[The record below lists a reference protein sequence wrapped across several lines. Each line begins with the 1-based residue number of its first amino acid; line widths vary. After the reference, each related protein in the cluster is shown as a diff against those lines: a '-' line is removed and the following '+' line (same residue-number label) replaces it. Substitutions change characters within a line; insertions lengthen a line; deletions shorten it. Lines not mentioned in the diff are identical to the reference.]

1 MKCKLF
7 CDDILSMSS
16 RRRKIPIKD
25 PRENS
30 LINGLKKLGLSNT
43 YITNKVQQYKNSLAP
58 DKNGLIEKILNKAK
72 ADRKLALIKK
82 EKKTQLKKER
92 GIIPTAKTGE
102 KLTTLTTYIQTL
114 RNANSGKNNTSKGAY
129 AFLSNLYRGHGNG
142 RMKANRFNTILKGGD
157 KGISNYIKKQHTI
170 LTKNSSIVRA
180 EKTTFDFKMDSELL
194 HDLLFMIYL
203 DMRHD
208 GLFAGSF
215 NNFLASEIVKKILK
229 DTKDIPNI
237 NTQSKLIKTLV
248 REGVFKITKNDEIN
262 PRSKLEEE
270 FKNKLNVIWGGSP
283 PIQIKKDKIK
293 SGLLP
298 LAKNLSK
305 PIYISIDAEGSQ
317 KYISRLQDSSR
328 YGKEY
333 TQYYA
338 KRLFT
343 VPNLIDPGIN
353 FVFDNISSRIF
364 RPNESG
370 GPYTPYKFNYQK
382 FKFNFGNYFTIVI
395 GPNDRGTGFIC
406 TLNDSPIPVG
416 TTKSNAQLNN
426 PIRKIAKTFGDFL
439 QILVN
444 SALYKNGKSVVGA
457 TSDGN
462 FVAMTGFVQR
472 ELFGITPRLIVDRT
486 SKLGSFNSSIDGIF
500 LFGLDDYI
508 KRPNNATRSN
518 SRATTKN
525 NTRVNKNN
533 NNNNNNASSNNQRG
547 VKRVRN
553 NTKNVSQPNA
563 KRVNTTRN
571 RLIQNLK
578 KKKNLP
584 NFVVNGLMRSY
595 DNKRKTA
602 NQIIREANNFGR
614 TFAMGKTA
622 QIKSTLRPRKT

>member
-1 MKCKLF
+1 
-7 CDDILSMSS
+7 MSS

-58 DKNGLIEKILNKAK
+58 DKNRLIKKILNKAK

-92 GIIPTAKTGE
+92 GIIPTAKTSE

-262 PRSKLEEE
+262 PPSKLEEE

-298 LAKNLSK
+298 LAKKLSK

-444 SALYKNGKSVVGA
+444 SALYKNGKNVVGA

-553 NTKNVSQPNA
+553 NNNNVSQPNA

-571 RLIQNLK
+571 RLIQNL

-622 QIKSTLRPRKT
+622 QRKSTLRPR

>member
-1 MKCKLF
+1 
-7 CDDILSMSS
+7 
-16 RRRKIPIKD
+16 
-25 PRENS
+25 
-30 LINGLKKLGLSNT
+30 LKKLGLSNT

-58 DKNGLIEKILNKAK
+58 DKNGLIKKILNKAQ
-72 ADRKLALIKK
+72 ADRNLALIKK
-82 EKKTQLKKER
+82 EKKTQLKKDR
-92 GIIPTAKTGE
+92 GIIPTAKKSE

-262 PRSKLEEE
+262 PRSKLEDE

-298 LAKNLSK
+298 LAKKLSN

-328 YGKEY
+328 YGDEY

-426 PIRKIAKTFGDFL
+426 PIGKIAKTFGDFL

-444 SALYKNGKSVVGA
+444 SALYKNGKNVVGA

-486 SKLGSFNSSIDGIF
+486 TKLGSFNSSIDGIF

-533 NNNNNNASSNNQRG
+533 NNNNNNASSINQRG
-547 VKRVRN
+547 QKRVRN
-553 NTKNVSQPNA
+553 NNTNVNQPPA
-563 KRVNTTRN
+563 KKINVTRN

-578 KKKNLP
+578 KKSLP
-584 NFVVNGLMRSY
+584 NFVINGLVKSY
-595 DNKRKTA
+595 DNKQKTA
-602 NQIIREANNFGR
+602 NQIIREANNFSK
-614 TFAMGKTA
+614 TFTMGKTA
-622 QIKSTLRPRKT
+622 QRIGTLRKR

>member
-1 MKCKLF
+1 
-7 CDDILSMSS
+7 
-16 RRRKIPIKD
+16 
-25 PRENS
+25 
-30 LINGLKKLGLSNT
+30 LKKLGLSNT

-58 DKNGLIEKILNKAK
+58 DKNGLIKKILNKAQ
-72 ADRKLALIKK
+72 ADRNLALIKK
-82 EKKTQLKKER
+82 EKKTQLKKDR
-92 GIIPTAKTGE
+92 GIIPTAKKSE

-262 PRSKLEEE
+262 PRSKLEDE

-298 LAKNLSK
+298 LAKKLSN

-328 YGKEY
+328 YGDEY

-426 PIRKIAKTFGDFL
+426 PIGKIAKTFGDFL

-444 SALYKNGKSVVGA
+444 SALYKNGKNVVGA

-533 NNNNNNASSNNQRG
+533 NNNNNNASSINQRG
-547 VKRVRN
+547 QKRVRN
-553 NTKNVSQPNA
+553 NNTNVNQPPA
-563 KRVNTTRN
+563 KKINVTRN

-578 KKKNLP
+578 KKSLP
-584 NFVVNGLMRSY
+584 NFVINGLVKSY
-595 DNKRKTA
+595 DNKQKTA
-602 NQIIREANNFGR
+602 NQIIREANNFSK
-614 TFAMGKTA
+614 TFTMGKTA
-622 QIKSTLRPRKT
+622 QRIGTLRKR

>member
-1 MKCKLF
+1 
-7 CDDILSMSS
+7 MSG

-58 DKNGLIEKILNKAK
+58 DKNGLIKKILNKAK
-72 ADRKLALIKK
+72 ADRNLTLIKK

-92 GIIPTAKTGE
+92 GIIPTAKKSE

-170 LTKNSSIVRA
+170 LTKNSSILRA
-180 EKTTFDFKMDSELL
+180 EETTFDFEMDSELL

-248 REGVFKITKNDEIN
+248 REGVFEIKKKDEIK
-262 PRSKLEEE
+262 PPATLEDK

-317 KYISRLQDSSR
+317 KYISTLQGTSR
-328 YGKEY
+328 YGKQY

-426 PIRKIAKTFGDFL
+426 PIGKIAKTFGDFL

-444 SALYKNGKSVVGA
+444 SALYKNGKNVVGA

-533 NNNNNNASSNNQRG
+533 NNNNNNASSINQRG
-547 VKRVRN
+547 QKRVRN
-553 NTKNVSQPNA
+553 NNTNVNQPPA
-563 KRVNTTRN
+563 KKINVTRN

-578 KKKNLP
+578 KKSLP
-584 NFVVNGLMRSY
+584 NFVINGLVKSY
-595 DNKRKTA
+595 DNKQKTA
-602 NQIIREANNFGR
+602 NQIIREANNFSK
-614 TFAMGKTA
+614 TFTMGKTA
-622 QIKSTLRPRKT
+622 QRIGTLRKR

>member
-1 MKCKLF
+1 
-7 CDDILSMSS
+7 MSG

-58 DKNGLIEKILNKAK
+58 DKNGLIKKILNKAQ
-72 ADRKLALIKK
+72 ADRNLALIKK

-92 GIIPTAKTGE
+92 GIIPTAKKSE

-170 LTKNSSIVRA
+170 LTKNSSILRA
-180 EKTTFDFKMDSELL
+180 EETTFDFEMDSELL

-208 GLFAGSF
+208 RLFTDSF

-248 REGVFKITKNDEIN
+248 REGVFEIKKKDEIK
-262 PRSKLEEE
+262 PPATLEDK

-317 KYISRLQDSSR
+317 KYISTLQGTSR
-328 YGKEY
+328 YGKQY

-426 PIRKIAKTFGDFL
+426 PIGKIAKTFGDFL

-444 SALYKNGKSVVGA
+444 SALYKNGKNVVGA

-486 SKLGSFNSSIDGIF
+486 TKLGSFNSSIDGIF

-533 NNNNNNASSNNQRG
+533 NNNNNNASSINQRG
-547 VKRVRN
+547 QKRVRN
-553 NTKNVSQPNA
+553 NNTNVNQPPA
-563 KRVNTTRN
+563 KKINVTRN

-578 KKKNLP
+578 KKSLP
-584 NFVVNGLMRSY
+584 NFVINGLVKSY
-595 DNKRKTA
+595 DNKQKTA
-602 NQIIREANNFGR
+602 NQIIREANNFSK
-614 TFAMGKTA
+614 TFTMGKTA
-622 QIKSTLRPRKT
+622 QRIGTLRKR

>member
-1 MKCKLF
+1 
-7 CDDILSMSS
+7 MSG

-58 DKNGLIEKILNKAK
+58 DKNGLIKKILNKAK
-72 ADRKLALIKK
+72 ADRNLTLIKK

-92 GIIPTAKTGE
+92 GIIPTAKKSE

-170 LTKNSSIVRA
+170 LTKNSSILRA
-180 EKTTFDFKMDSELL
+180 EETTFDFEMDSELL

-208 GLFAGSF
+208 RLFTDSF

-248 REGVFKITKNDEIN
+248 REGVFEIKKKDEIK
-262 PRSKLEEE
+262 PPATLEDK

-317 KYISRLQDSSR
+317 KYISTLQGTSR
-328 YGKEY
+328 YGKQY

-426 PIRKIAKTFGDFL
+426 PIGKIAKTFGDFL

-444 SALYKNGKSVVGA
+444 SALYKNGKNVVGA

-486 SKLGSFNSSIDGIF
+486 TKLGSFNSSIDGIF

-533 NNNNNNASSNNQRG
+533 NNNNNNASSINQRG
-547 VKRVRN
+547 QKRVRN
-553 NTKNVSQPNA
+553 NNANVNQPPA
-563 KRVNTTRN
+563 KKINVTRN

-578 KKKNLP
+578 KKSLP
-584 NFVVNGLMRSY
+584 NFVINGLVKSY
-595 DNKRKTA
+595 DNKQKTA
-602 NQIIREANNFGR
+602 NQIIREANNFSK
-614 TFAMGKTA
+614 TFTMGKTA
-622 QIKSTLRPRKT
+622 QRIGTLRKR

>member
-1 MKCKLF
+1 
-7 CDDILSMSS
+7 MSG

-58 DKNGLIEKILNKAK
+58 DKNGLIKKILNKAK
-72 ADRKLALIKK
+72 ADRNLTLIKK

-92 GIIPTAKTGE
+92 GIIPTAKKSE

-129 AFLSNLYRGHGNG
+129 AFLSNLYRGHG
-142 RMKANRFNTILKGGD
+142 RMNENRFNTILKGGD

-170 LTKNSSIVRA
+170 LTKNSSILRA
-180 EKTTFDFKMDSELL
+180 EETTFDFEMDSELL

-208 GLFAGSF
+208 RLFTDSF

-248 REGVFKITKNDEIN
+248 REGVFEIKKKDEIK
-262 PRSKLEEE
+262 PPATLEDK

-317 KYISRLQDSSR
+317 KYISTLQGTSR
-328 YGKEY
+328 YGKQY

-444 SALYKNGKSVVGA
+444 SALYKNGKNVVGA

-486 SKLGSFNSSIDGIF
+486 TKLGSFNSSIDGIF

-533 NNNNNNASSNNQRG
+533 NNNNNNASSINQRG
-547 VKRVRN
+547 QKRVRN
-553 NTKNVSQPNA
+553 NNA
-563 KRVNTTRN
+563 SSINQRGQKRVRNNNANVNQPPAKKINVTRN

-578 KKKNLP
+578 KKSLP
-584 NFVVNGLMRSY
+584 NFVINGLVKSY
-595 DNKRKTA
+595 DNKQKTA
-602 NQIIREANNFGR
+602 NQIIREANNFSK
-614 TFAMGKTA
+614 TFTMGKTA
-622 QIKSTLRPRKT
+622 QRIGTLRKR

>member
-1 MKCKLF
+1 
-7 CDDILSMSS
+7 MSS

-328 YGKEY
+328 YGKQY

-444 SALYKNGKSVVGA
+444 SALYKNGKNVVGA

-602 NQIIREANNFGR
+602 NQIIREANNFGK

>member
-1 MKCKLF
+1 
-7 CDDILSMSS
+7 MSS

-58 DKNGLIEKILNKAK
+58 DKNGLIRKILNKAK

-92 GIIPTAKTGE
+92 GIIPTAKTSE

-180 EKTTFDFKMDSELL
+180 EKTTFNFKMDSELL

-444 SALYKNGKSVVGA
+444 SALYKNGKNVVGA

-602 NQIIREANNFGR
+602 NQIIIEANNFGR

-622 QIKSTLRPRKT
+622 QRKSTLRPKQT

>member
-1 MKCKLF
+1 
-7 CDDILSMSS
+7 MSS

-58 DKNGLIEKILNKAK
+58 DKNRLIKKILNKAK

-92 GIIPTAKTGE
+92 GIIPTAKTSE

-262 PRSKLEEE
+262 PPSKLEEE

-298 LAKNLSK
+298 LAKKLSK

-444 SALYKNGKSVVGA
+444 SALYKNGKNVVGA

-553 NTKNVSQPNA
+553 NNNNVSQPNA

-571 RLIQNLK
+571 RLIQNL

-602 NQIIREANNFGR
+602 NQIIREANNFGK
-614 TFAMGKTA
+614 TFAIGKTA
-622 QIKSTLRPRKT
+622 QRKSTLRPR

>member
-1 MKCKLF
+1 
-7 CDDILSMSS
+7 MSS

-58 DKNGLIEKILNKAK
+58 DKNGLIKKILNKAK

-298 LAKNLSK
+298 LAKNLSN

-444 SALYKNGKSVVGA
+444 SALYKNGKNVVGA

-533 NNNNNNASSNNQRG
+533 NNVSSNNQRG

-553 NTKNVSQPNA
+553 NNKNVSQP
-563 KRVNTTRN
+563 NTTRN

-578 KKKNLP
+578 KKNLP
-584 NFVVNGLMRSY
+584 NFVVNGLIRGY

-602 NQIIREANNFGR
+602 NQIIREANNFGK
-614 TFAMGKTA
+614 TFAIGKTA
-622 QIKSTLRPRKT
+622 QRKSTLRPR

>member
-1 MKCKLF
+1 
-7 CDDILSMSS
+7 MSG

-58 DKNGLIEKILNKAK
+58 DKNGLIKKILNKAK
-72 ADRKLALIKK
+72 ADRNLALIKK

-92 GIIPTAKTGE
+92 GIIPTAKKSE

-129 AFLSNLYRGHGNG
+129 AFLSNLYRGHG
-142 RMKANRFNTILKGGD
+142 RMKENRFNTILKGGD

-180 EKTTFDFKMDSELL
+180 EETTFDFEMDSELL

-208 GLFAGSF
+208 RLFADSF

-248 REGVFKITKNDEIN
+248 REGVFEITKKDEIK
-262 PRSKLEEE
+262 PPIKLEDK

-317 KYISRLQDSSR
+317 KYISTLQDTSR
-328 YGKEY
+328 YGKQY

-426 PIRKIAKTFGDFL
+426 PIGKIAKTFGDFL

-444 SALYKNGKSVVGA
+444 SALYKNGKNVVGA

-533 NNNNNNASSNNQRG
+533 NNNNNNVSSNNQRG

-553 NTKNVSQPNA
+553 NNKNVSQPNA

-571 RLIQNLK
+571 RLIQNLNK
-578 KKKNLP
+578 KKLP

-602 NQIIREANNFGR
+602 NQIIREANNFGK

-622 QIKSTLRPRKT
+622 QRKSTLRTR

>member
-1 MKCKLF
+1 
-7 CDDILSMSS
+7 MSS

-58 DKNGLIEKILNKAK
+58 DKNGLIRKILNKAK

-92 GIIPTAKTGE
+92 GIIPTAKTSE

-180 EKTTFDFKMDSELL
+180 EKTTFNFKMDSELL

-328 YGKEY
+328 YVKEY

-444 SALYKNGKSVVGA
+444 SALYKNGKNVVGA

-602 NQIIREANNFGR
+602 NQIIIEANNFGR
-614 TFAMGKTA
+614 TFAMGKTV
-622 QIKSTLRPRKT
+622 QRKRTLRPRQT

>member
-1 MKCKLF
+1 MTKLF

-58 DKNGLIEKILNKAK
+58 DKNGLIKKILNKAK
-72 ADRKLALIKK
+72 ADIKLALAKK

-237 NTQSKLIKTLV
+237 NTESKLIKTLV
-248 REGVFKITKNDEIN
+248 REGVFKNTKNDEIN

-444 SALYKNGKSVVGA
+444 SALYKNGKNVVGA

-553 NTKNVSQPNA
+553 NNNNVSQPNA

-571 RLIQNLK
+571 RLIQNLNK
-578 KKKNLP
+578 KKLP

-602 NQIIREANNFGR
+602 NQIIREANNFGK

-622 QIKSTLRPRKT
+622 QRKSTLRTR